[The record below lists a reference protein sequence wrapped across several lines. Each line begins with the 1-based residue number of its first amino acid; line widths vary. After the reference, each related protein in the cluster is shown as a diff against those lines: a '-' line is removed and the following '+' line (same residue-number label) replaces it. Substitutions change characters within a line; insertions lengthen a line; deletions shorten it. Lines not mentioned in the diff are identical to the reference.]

1 MATNEKQKSSFLSM
15 YKKKYV
21 LYGLANTFS
30 TLRSQMNSNY
40 QQFFL
45 NSVVMLPAVM
55 AANISTISSTVSLI
69 VSLFLGFIMQKAN
82 PKMGRFRFFMLF
94 GGILSAVTG
103 IMMFTP
109 ISVDKFGEGV
119 VYIWYMI
126 AIVGGVGYSIF
137 YTPYTGCIS
146 LLAPDPSER
155 TSMTGVRAQMNSGG
169 KLLWSFFQV
178 SVIAAL
184 CAVFGQTWGYTAF
197 SAIISV
203 LLMVGILIVC
213 NLIKGLEK
221 PDEKNEKTGK
231 TETVPIMTMIKL
243 ALNRPMLC
251 VVIGSLGKSVCYSM
265 IYGVLAY
272 YYTYVIGDKSG
283 MTIYLTASTFI
294 LMFGGMAAP
303 MIAKKIGMKLTCI
316 AGYAFYAIALVLSFV
331 FGTNGTA
338 FTILMAVGLFGYSL
352 EHSISGAMVSTVVDY
367 SYYTTG
373 INARAFLYQVT
384 SMAANLSN
392 VIKTAALGYGLAYF
406 GFDAAAVTDRAVMG
420 IRLITAFVPT
430 FFLVIGM
437 IAYALFPVT
446 EKKLQ
451 EAKDSF
457 DARQTAKTE

>member
-1 MATNEKQKSSFLSM
+1 MATEEKKTSFLSM

-21 LYGLANTFS
+21 LYGLTNTFS

-55 AANISTISSTVSLI
+55 AANIATISTTVSLF
-69 VSLFLGFIMQKAN
+69 VSLLLGFVMQKAN
-82 PKMGRFRFFMLF
+82 PKMGRFRFFMML
-94 GGILSAVTG
+94 GGLLSAITG

-109 ISVDKFGEGV
+109 ISTEKFSDTF

-146 LLAPDPSER
+146 LLAPDPNER
-155 TSMTGVRAQMNSGG
+155 TSMAGVRAQMNSGG
-169 KLLWSFFQV
+169 KLFWSFFQV
-178 SVIAAL
+178 SILAAL
-184 CAVFGQTWGYTAF
+184 CAVFGETWGYTAF
-197 SAIISV
+197 STIISV
-203 LLMVGILIVC
+203 ALMLGVFIVC

-221 PDEKNEKTGK
+221 PDAKNEKTGK
-231 TETVPIMTMIKL
+231 TESIPILTMIKL
-243 ALNRPMLC
+243 ALTRPMLC
-251 VVIGSLGKSVCYSM
+251 AVVGSLGKSVCYSM
-265 IYGVLAY
+265 VYGVMAY
-272 YYTYVIGDKSG
+272 YYTYVIGDRSG
-283 MTIYLTASTFI
+283 MTLYLSASTFI

-303 MIAKKIGMKLTCI
+303 MISKKIGIKMTCI
-316 AGYAFYAIALVLSFV
+316 LGYAFYAVALVLSFV

-338 FTILMAVGLFGYSL
+338 FTLLMAIGIFGYSL
-352 EHSISGAMVSTVVDY
+352 EHSIAGALIANVVDY

-373 INARAFLYQVT
+373 INARAFLFQVT
-384 SMAANLSN
+384 AMAANLSN

-406 GFDAAAVTDRAVMG
+406 GFNAAAITDRAIMG

-430 FFLVIGM
+430 FFLVIGI

-446 EKKLQ
+446 EKKLS
-451 EAKDSF
+451 EAKAAF
-457 DARQTAKTE
+457 EARQAAQQ